1 VAYAADAAKQGR
13 APDTVFAIDTFVSSD
28 SPLETQRFAD
38 AIVGRGF
45 VVRAVDNSNIDPP
58 ADVARVISMAR
69 DHDIPVQWG
78 ATGGGNDGAAYTRY
92 GTVDV
97 ALGWPMVY
105 SHSPVETVSSRDVD
119 ALSQIITDLA
129 TGW

>member
-1 VAYAADAAKQGR
+1 M
-13 APDTVFAIDTFVSSD
+13 VFAIDTFVSSD

-38 AIVGRGF
+38 AVVGQGF

-58 ADVARVISMAR
+58 ADVARVVRMAR
-69 DHDIPVQWG
+69 EHNLPVQYG
-78 ATGGGNDGAAYTRY
+78 ATGGGNDGSAYTRY
-92 GTVDV
+92 GTIDV

-119 ALSQIITDLA
+119 GLSRITAALA
-129 TGW
+129 TEW

>member
-1 VAYAADAAKQGR
+1 M
-13 APDTVFAIDTFVSSD
+13 FAIDTFVSSD

-38 AIVGRGF
+38 AVVGQGF

-58 ADVARVISMAR
+58 ADVARVIRMAR
-69 DHDIPVQWG
+69 EHNIPVQLG

-97 ALGWPMVY
+97 AMGWPMVY
-105 SHSPVETVSSRDVD
+105 SHSPVETVSSQDVD
-119 ALSQIITDLA
+119 ALTRITTALA
-129 TGW
+129 TEW